1 MRAEPAGEIYPDL
14 ASAESFL
21 AGLARLETPW
31 VFDIETYDAA
41 EYPSRKEVST
51 NPHHPDFRVRGCA
64 FAVSPDR
71 GAWVDFGGSSPLTAP
86 PRALAALRA
95 AFASDAAKGA
105 FNGGFD
111 ENGLVY
117 TGWVPTV
124 RNRAFDGM
132 LAMVALGDGTHNSLT
147 LWHAIETI
155 LKRPYQWE
163 GEDKS
168 LMRDMPTAQ
177 VAKGAVGDACFTLE
191 LIGLLDSWAEQGQH
205 IEWSKLGQRSYAD
218 IAKRKKSSRI
228 KSDPDSE
235 VAAIVTETAAVDFKV
250 EY

>member
-1 MRAEPAGEIYPDL
+1 
-14 ASAESFL
+14 
-21 AGLARLETPW
+21 
-31 VFDIETYDAA
+31 
-41 EYPSRKEVST
+41 
-51 NPHHPDFRVRGCA
+51 
-64 FAVSPDR
+64 
-71 GAWVDFGGSSPLTAP
+71 
-86 PRALAALRA
+86 
-95 AFASDAAKGA
+95 
-105 FNGGFD
+105 
-111 ENGLVY
+111 
-117 TGWVPTV
+117 
-124 RNRAFDGM
+124 M